1 MSILVSNDN
10 DTDDDDDVNDDDVLG
25 QQAYD
30 NAIALVK
37 AQEAE
42 LAALAGRR

>member
-1 MSILVSNDN
+1 MSILVSNN
-10 DTDDDDDVNDDDVLG
+10 NDDDDINDDDVLG